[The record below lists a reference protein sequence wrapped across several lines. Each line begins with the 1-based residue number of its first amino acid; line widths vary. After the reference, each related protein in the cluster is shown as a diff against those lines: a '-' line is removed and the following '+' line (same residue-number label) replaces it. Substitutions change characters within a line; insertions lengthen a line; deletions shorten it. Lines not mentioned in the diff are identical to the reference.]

1 MYFRVKWGGPGRG
14 FPIRGAGARS
24 VGALPCWDQGGPAG
38 GRPPARGRA
47 SLAETGTYRE
57 GGKREGVQRVRER
70 AGGRTGFDPSA
81 VELEE
86 ANFFSSFPSFCF
98 VREVAARAAGYVFF
112 CPL

>member
-1 MYFRVKWGGPGRG
+1 MKWGGPGRG
-14 FPIRGAGARS
+14 FQIRGAGVRS
-24 VGALPCWDQGGPAG
+24 ERALSCWDQGGPAG
-38 GRPPARGRA
+38 GRPPARGSA

-57 GGKREGVQRVRER
+57 SGKREGLQRVRER
-70 AGGRTGFDPSA
+70 AGGRTGFGPSA

-86 ANFFSSFPSFCF
+86 TNFFSSFLSFCF

>member
-24 VGALPCWDQGGPAG
+24 ERALFCWDQGGPAVG
-38 GRPPARGRA
+38 WPPALGRA

>member
-1 MYFRVKWGGPGRG
+1 MYFRVKWRGPGRG
-14 FPIRGAGARS
+14 FQIRGAGARS
-24 VGALPCWDQGGPAG
+24 ERALFCWDQGGPAV
-38 GRPPARGRA
+38 GRPPALGRA
-47 SLAETGTYRE
+47 SLTETGTYRE
-57 GGKREGVQRVRER
+57 SGKREGVQRVRER
-70 AGGRTGFDPSA
+70 AGGRTGFGPSA

>member
-1 MYFRVKWGGPGRG
+1 M
-14 FPIRGAGARS
+14 
-24 VGALPCWDQGGPAG
+24 GALPCWSRDGPAV

-86 ANFFSSFPSFCF
+86 TNFFSSFLSFCF